1 VVKRRELIS
10 FGLIGTVAFV
20 IDVGTFNLLVHSHN
34 LIGGNTP
41 PLASHPVTGKII
53 SSVLATLFAY
63 FGNRNITWRG
73 LSRHSVHREI
83 ALFFVFNVI
92 AMGIAGI
99 ALAVSRYVLGF
110 DSLIADNLSANV
122 VGVGLGTLFRFWSY
136 RKWVFPASQPTAQ
149 PTSQRTTP
157 PTSLPDNN

>member
-1 VVKRRELIS
+1 MVKRRELLS
-10 FGLIGTVAFV
+10 FGLIGAIAFV
-20 IDVGTFNLLVHSHN
+20 IDVGTFNLLVHSQ

-41 PLASHPVTGKII
+41 PLATHPVTGKII

-73 LSRHSVHREI
+73 LSRHSIHREV

-99 ALAVSRYVLGF
+99 ALAISRYVLGL
-110 DSLIADNLSANV
+110 DSLIADNISANV

-136 RKWVFPASQPTAQ
+136 RKWVFTGANPHNQAS
-149 PTSQRTTP
+149 
-157 PTSLPDNN
+157 NN

>member
-1 VVKRRELIS
+1 MVKRRELLS
-10 FGLIGTVAFV
+10 FGLIGAIAFV
-20 IDVGTFNLLVHSHN
+20 IDVGTFNLLVHSQ

-41 PLASHPVTGKII
+41 PLATHPVTGKII
-53 SSVLATLFAY
+53 SSILATLFAY

-73 LSRHSVHREI
+73 LSRHSIHREV

-99 ALAVSRYVLGF
+99 ALAISRYVLGL
-110 DSLIADNLSANV
+110 DSLIADNISANV

-136 RKWVFPASQPTAQ
+136 RKWVFTASEI
-149 PTSQRTTP
+149 TTQ
-157 PTSLPDNN
+157 SSDN

>member
-10 FGLIGTVAFV
+10 FGLIGAIAFV

-34 LIGGNTP
+34 LISGATA
-41 PLASHPVTGKII
+41 PLATHPVTGKII

-73 LSRHSVHREI
+73 LSRHSIHREI
-83 ALFFVFNVI
+83 ALFFIFNVI
-92 AMGIAGI
+92 ATGIAGL

-110 DSLIADNLSANV
+110 DSFLADNLSANV
-122 VGVGLGTLFRFWSY
+122 IGVGLGTLFRFWSY
-136 RKWVFPASQPTAQ
+136 RKWVFTGAEI
-149 PTSQRTTP
+149 TSR
-157 PTSLPDNN
+157 SSDH